1 MFRKFIIGIDQ
12 STQGTKVIL
21 FDHEGK
27 IVCRADRPHR
37 QIIDDRNF
45 VEHDPMEIY
54 NNTIDAIKE
63 VVEKGGAEKSE
74 IAGVGISNQRETT
87 VAWNRVTGE
96 PIYNAIVWQ
105 CARAEGICR
114 ELNKD
119 GFDEKVQKITG
130 LNYSPYYAGPK
141 MAWIMKNV
149 PAAKEL
155 SDKNELCFGT
165 IDAWLLFK
173 LSGNKEFKTDYS
185 NASRTMFMDLEKLEW
200 DESICSAF
208 GISVKDLPKI
218 ESSDIEFGRTDFE
231 GFLDEPIPVHAML
244 GDSHAAL
251 FGQGCHK
258 PGMIKATY
266 GTGSSIMM
274 NVGDSPVRCEGIAS
288 CLAWGRNG
296 VPQYVL
302 EGNVTFSCAVITW
315 LKDDLKLI
323 ESAKD
328 SG

>member
-185 NASRTMFMDLEKLEW
+185 NASRTMLFDINKCVRDLGKGPPEDRILGYRIRKNG
-200 DESICSAF
+200 F
-208 GISVKDLPKI
+208 RGIPRRAHTCTRNARRFPRGVV
-218 ESSDIEFGRTDFE
+218 RT
-231 GFLDEPIPVHAML
+231 
-244 GDSHAAL
+244 
-251 FGQGCHK
+251 
-258 PGMIKATY
+258 GM
-266 GTGSSIMM
+266 
-274 NVGDSPVRCEGIAS
+274 P
-288 CLAWGRNG
+288 
-296 VPQYVL
+296 
-302 EGNVTFSCAVITW
+302 
-315 LKDDLKLI
+315 
-323 ESAKD
+323 
-328 SG
+328 